1 VSNGEILFVSDL
13 HLDRKQPELTA
24 RFIDFLETRAA
35 SARVLYILGDLFEI
49 WLGDDDPA
57 GHFTTLFD
65 ALARFAEQRTL
76 RFMHG
81 NRDFL
86 VGEALARRIGFGILD
101 DPTVIEL
108 DGRRVGLMHGD
119 LLCSDD
125 VDYLKFR
132 SMVRDPRW
140 REDFLSQ
147 PLERRQAIA
156 EGLRERSQQA
166 MSGKRMEIMDVN
178 PQTVAQTL
186 EQLDVAVLI
195 HGHTHRPG
203 MHRIGDRQ
211 RIVLG
216 DWSPGRGPSYLSWRD
231 GRFRLTDPRC

>member
-1 VSNGEILFVSDL
+1 MSDGEILFVSDL
-13 HLDRKQPELTA
+13 HLDRKQPELTG

-57 GHFTTLFD
+57 SDFAGLFD
-65 ALARFAEQRTL
+65 ALARYAEQREI

-86 VGEALARRIGFGILD
+86 VGEALARRIGFEILD

-108 DGRRVGLMHGD
+108 GGQRVGLMHGD

-132 SMVRDPRW
+132 QILRDPQW
-140 REDFLSQ
+140 RKDFLSR
-147 PLERRQAIA
+147 PLAQRQAIA
-156 EGLRERSQQA
+156 EDLRMRSRQA
-166 MSGKRMEIMDVN
+166 MSGKQMEIMDVN
-178 PQTVAQTL
+178 PQTVVQTL
-186 EQLDVAVLI
+186 EELDVAVLI

-203 MHRIGDRQ
+203 MQRIGERQ

-216 DWSPGRGPSYLSWRD
+216 DWSPGREPSYLSWRD